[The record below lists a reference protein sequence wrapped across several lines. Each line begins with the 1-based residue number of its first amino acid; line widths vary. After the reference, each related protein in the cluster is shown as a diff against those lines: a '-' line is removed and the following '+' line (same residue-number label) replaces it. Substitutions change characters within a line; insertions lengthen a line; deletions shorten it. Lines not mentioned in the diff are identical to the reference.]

1 MLPVAATQGG
11 GIIGRMAGKGRGGGG
26 VTIVIRREEVVEAG
40 HHGGAWKVAYADF
53 VTAMMAFFLLM
64 WLLNATTEEQ
74 KRGLADFFTP
84 SNELSHATSGA
95 GAPFGGRTPYDQGEM
110 VSDRGA
116 QAVIEGK
123 AQIVQDADDATFDQ
137 APDRRAAGSIDD
149 RTRGEKSGLDLGN
162 ADRDASGQGQATQSP
177 SGGTAAQA
185 ARSQAQVLGM
195 AQQLANAGIG
205 ANVPLAQE
213 AAQQEAMRAEA
224 LREEMARQEKASFD
238 RAAEQIRDAIRSD
251 PKLMELS
258 SQIAI
263 DQTPEGLRIQILD
276 EDRTPMFASGA
287 SALNE
292 RARAVLLKI
301 APVLARLP
309 EPVALSG
316 HTDSAPYKGGDRT
329 NWELST
335 ERANAAR
342 RVLVD
347 AGLPEMRFRSVT
359 GNADRDPLLPADPQA
374 SANRRI
380 AITVLRAVKSGR

>member
-1 MLPVAATQGG
+1 M
-11 GIIGRMAGKGRGGGG
+11 
-26 VTIVIRREEVVEAG
+26 VEGG

-84 SNELSHATSGA
+84 SNEISHGTSGA

-162 ADRDASGQGQATQSP
+162 AARDTFGQRGQGNPTQAP
-177 SGGTAAQA
+177 AGGTASQA

-195 AQQLANAGIG
+195 AEQLANAGTG
-205 ANVPLAQE
+205 VRVPLAQE
-213 AAQQEAMRAEA
+213 AAQQEAMRAET
-224 LREEMARQEKASFD
+224 LREETARQEKISFD

-251 PKLMELS
+251 PKLLELS

-276 EDRTPMFASGA
+276 EDRTPMFASGSA
-287 SALNE
+287 ALNE
-292 RARAVLLKI
+292 RARAVLLKVGPI
-301 APVLARLP
+301 LAKLS
-309 EPVALSG
+309 EPVSLSG
-316 HTDSAPYKGGDRT
+316 HTDSAPYKGGDKT

-335 ERANAAR
+335 ERANATR
-342 RVLVD
+342 RMLVD
-347 AGLPEMRFRSVT
+347 AGLQEARFRSVT